1 MLHIIYNNS
10 IKNWDLQNLSKAPIL
25 CDNSWAVYMDV
36 KLIFLILTFTISVLG
51 MLAFVV
57 SLIQKQVLV
66 PPSAARSIFIDQK
79 VGRVELDQR
88 TALSEQWKVLDQS
101 AKVPILFFLVTSV
114 IWLVIGSI
122 FGLLVSFKFHAPDF
136 LGTQALLTF
145 GKLRP
150 LHLNIITYGWLS
162 PAALGVA
169 MWLVPRLTKVP
180 LQNTKILFMAGLI
193 WNLGVI
199 LGCIGILYGITD
211 GLEWLEFWWPID
223 ILLAIAGAM
232 IAIPLFRT
240 VYLSKE
246 KHLYVTMW
254 YTICALIWFPVLFVI
269 ANTHFLHSGVEQAI
283 ANWWFAHNVLGLWVT
298 PLGLGIIYYLLPK
311 ITGHPIFSYQLSLFG
326 FWGLA
331 LFYSQVGMH
340 HLLGGPIPTWVANL
354 SVVMSVGMAI
364 PVVTVAINHHVS
376 TYKHFH
382 VLKDSVV
389 LRFIVFGAM
398 SYTVSSLQGSL
409 HSLRTF
415 NYITH
420 FTHWTVS
427 HAHLGLY
434 GFTTMVLFG
443 GIYFALPRLVGR
455 DFKNPQL
462 INWHF
467 WIAAIGILVY
477 AIGLGIGGW
486 LQGVE
491 LRNIHGTFEQSV
503 RLTIP
508 YLILRSGGGTLMLIS
523 HILMLYNVLSLLLS
537 TDKMEA

>member
-1 MLHIIYNNS
+1 MSDSSRLLRVVIV
-10 IKNWDLQNLSKAPIL
+10 DA
-25 CDNSWAVYMDV
+25 
-36 KLIFLILTFTISVLG
+36 KLVFLILTFSISVLG
-51 MLAFVV
+51 MLAFVIA
-57 SLIQKQVLV
+57 LIQKQVLV
-66 PPSAARSIFIDQK
+66 PPSAARSIFANGEIGHPEPDGRTNQSDQW
-79 VGRVELDQR
+79 R
-88 TALSEQWKVLDQS
+88 SLDQS
-101 AKVPILFFLVTSV
+101 ARTPILLFIVSSV
-114 IWLVIGSI
+114 AWLVLGSI
-122 FGLLVSFKFHAPDF
+122 FGLLVSFKFHAPEF

-150 LHLNIITYGWLS
+150 LHLNIIAYGWLA

-180 LQNTKILFMAGLI
+180 LQQTKILSAAGI
-193 WNLGVI
+193 MWNIGVL
-199 LGCIGILYGITD
+199 LGCVGILFGYSD
-211 GLEWLEFWWPID
+211 GLEWLEFWWPFD

-232 IAIPLFRT
+232 VALPLFRT
-240 VYLSKE
+240 VYISEE

-254 YTICALIWFPVLFVI
+254 YTIAALIWFPVLFVI
-269 ANTHFLHSGVEQAI
+269 ANSHFLHSGVQQAI

-311 ITGHPIFSYQLSLFG
+311 IIGHPIASYQLSLFG

-340 HLLGGPIPTWVANL
+340 HLLGGPIPTWIGNL

-364 PVVTVAINHHVS
+364 PVITVAINHHVS
-376 TYKHFH
+376 TYRHFH
-382 VLKDSVV
+382 VLKESVV
-389 LRFIVFGAM
+389 LRFVVFGAM

-443 GIYFALPRLVGR
+443 GIYFALPRIVGR
-455 DFKNPQL
+455 NFRRPQL
-462 INWHF
+462 LNLHF
-467 WIAAIGILVY
+467 WIAAIGIIIYVV
-477 AIGLGIGGW
+477 ALGVGGW
-486 LQGVE
+486 LQGQE
-491 LRNIHGTFEQSV
+491 LRNIHGSFEQSV
-503 RLTIP
+503 RLTMP
-508 YLILRSGGGTLMLIS
+508 YLIGRSVGGTLMLLS
-523 HILMLYNVLSLLLS
+523 HCLMLYNVIDILRDRKSEV
-537 TDKMEA
+537 TP

>member
-1 MLHIIYNNS
+1 
-10 IKNWDLQNLSKAPIL
+10 
-25 CDNSWAVYMDV
+25 MDA
-36 KLIFLILTFTISVLG
+36 KLIFLILTFSISVLG
-51 MLAFVV
+51 MLAFIVA
-57 SLIQKQVLV
+57 LIQKQVLV
-66 PPSAARSIFIDQK
+66 PASAAQSIFSHDE
-79 VGRVELDQR
+79 VGHAELDQR
-88 TALSEQWKVLDQS
+88 SNMSDKWRMLDQS
-101 AKVPILFFLVTSV
+101 AKNPILFFIVSSV
-114 IWLVIGSI
+114 LWLVLGSI
-122 FGLLVSFKFHAPDF
+122 FGLLVSFKFHAPEF
-136 LGTQALLTF
+136 MGTEALLTF

-150 LHLNIITYGWLS
+150 LHLNIIAYGWLS

-180 LQNTKILFMAGLI
+180 LQNTKILYAAGII
-193 WNLGVI
+193 WNVGVT
-199 LGCIGILYGITD
+199 LGCAGILFGLTD
-211 GLEWLEFWWPID
+211 GLEWLEFWWPFD
-223 ILLAIAGAM
+223 ILLAVAGAM

-240 VYLSKE
+240 IYLSKE

-269 ANTHFLHSGVEQAI
+269 ANSHFLHSGVEQAI

-311 ITGHPIFSYQLSLFG
+311 IIGHPIASYQLSLFG

-331 LFYSQVGMH
+331 LFYSQVGVH
-340 HLLGGPIPTWVANL
+340 HLLGGPIPTWIGNL

-364 PVVTVAINHHVS
+364 PVITVAINHHVS
-376 TYKHFH
+376 TYRHFH
-382 VLKDSVV
+382 VLKESVV

-455 DFKNPQL
+455 DFKHPGLLNL
-462 INWHF
+462 HF
-467 WIAAIGILVY
+467 WVAAIGIIIY
-477 AIGLGIGGW
+477 AVGLGIGGW
-486 LQGVE
+486 LQGEE
-491 LRNIHGTFEQSV
+491 LRNIHGSFEQSV
-503 RLTIP
+503 RLTMP
-508 YLILRSGGGTLMLIS
+508 YLVTRSVGGTLMLLS
-523 HILMLYNVLSLLLS
+523 HCLMLYNVINILLPVRG
-537 TDKMEA
+537 EVAQ

>member
-1 MLHIIYNNS
+1 
-10 IKNWDLQNLSKAPIL
+10 
-25 CDNSWAVYMDV
+25 MDAKV
-36 KLIFLILTFTISVLG
+36 VFLVLTFSISVLG

-57 SLIQKQVLV
+57 ALIQKQVLV
-66 PPSAARSIFIDQK
+66 PPSAAKSIFLANEF
-79 VGRVELDQR
+79 GHSELDSTSQLSDQWR
-88 TALSEQWKVLDQS
+88 TLDQS
-101 AKVPILFFLVTSV
+101 ARKPILFFIVTATL
-114 IWLVIGSI
+114 WLVLGSL
-122 FGLLVSFKFHAPDF
+122 FGLLVSIKFHAPEF
-136 LGTQALLTF
+136 LGTEALLTF

-162 PAALGVA
+162 PAALAVS

-180 LQNTKILFMAGLI
+180 LQSIKTLYAAGIIWNVGVLLGCVGILFG
-193 WNLGVI
+193 
-199 LGCIGILYGITD
+199 YTD
-211 GLEWLEFWWPID
+211 GLEWLEFWWPTK

-232 IAIPLFRT
+232 IAIPLFKT
-240 VYLSKE
+240 IYLSKE

-254 YTICALIWFPVLFVI
+254 YTICALIWFPVLFII
-269 ANTHFLHSGVEQAI
+269 ANAHFLHSGVEQAI

-340 HLLGGPIPTWVANL
+340 HLLGGPIPTWIGNL
-354 SVVMSVGMAI
+354 SIVMSVGMAI

-376 TYKHFH
+376 TYKYFH

-455 DFKNPQL
+455 NFKHPQL
-462 INWHF
+462 LNLHF
-467 WIAAIGILVY
+467 WVAAIGIIIY
-477 AIGLGIGGW
+477 AVALGIGGW

-491 LRNIHGTFEQSV
+491 LRNVQGSFEQSV
-503 RLTIP
+503 KLTMP
-508 YLILRSGGGTLMLIS
+508 YLIIRSVGGTLMLFS
-523 HILMLYNVLSLLLS
+523 HLLMLYNVFSILRPVKVE
-537 TDKMEA
+537 TIHE